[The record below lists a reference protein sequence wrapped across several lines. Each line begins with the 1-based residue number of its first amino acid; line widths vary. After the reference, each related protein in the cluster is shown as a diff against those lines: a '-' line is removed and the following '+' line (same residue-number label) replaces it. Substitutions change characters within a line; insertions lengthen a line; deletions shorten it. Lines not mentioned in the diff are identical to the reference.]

1 MRWFGWLVDQTV
13 APGWQ
18 PWTAIKAPMDPAD
31 TDGRF
36 SGYQRIAATP
46 PSSSYSYSCLLVKSL
61 HFCHQVILQD
71 LRRRKKVYCFHCFA
85 KFIGVF
91 RSCSPTH
98 FFLEV
103 GSRNE
108 PLKSGI
114 FTLRVS
120 HFCKELFM
128 P

>member
-1 MRWFGWLVDQTV
+1 M

-71 LRRRKKVYCFHCFA
+71 LRRRKK
-85 KFIGVF
+85 FIIFIV
-91 RSCSPTH
+91 SVNSLESLDHVPQPT
-98 FFLEV
+98 FF
-103 GSRNE
+103 
-108 PLKSGI
+108 
-114 FTLRVS
+114 
-120 HFCKELFM
+120 
-128 P
+128 